1 MKAGRGAAYRLSA
14 LVALVL
20 AVLTGI
26 EYVVAL
32 YFAEIPDQS
41 GLVFLILLAL
51 LKAVAVVY
59 YFMHINRLW
68 STDEH

>member
-20 AVLTGI
+20 AVLTGV
-26 EYVVAL
+26 EYVMAL
-32 YFAEIPDQS
+32 AGL
-41 GLVFLILLAL
+41 GLVFLVLVAL

-68 STDEH
+68 STDAH